1 MHIMQSM
8 ETQPRLKVPAAE
20 FQRNIGRYQDLALT
34 QPVAVTRNGRE
45 RTVLISI
52 DEYLRLKRRD
62 RRVLGLDDFTEQ
74 DLIALES
81 MQAPEE
87 SKAFNHEL
95 TS

>member
-1 MHIMQSM
+1 MTHKASP
-8 ETQPRLKVPAAE
+8 T
-20 FQRNIGRYQDLALT
+20 
-34 QPVAVTRNGRE
+34 PVRP
-45 RTVLISI
+45 
-52 DEYLRLKRRD
+52 KRRD
-62 RRVLGLDDFTEQ
+62 RRVMSLDDFTEQ

>member
-1 MHIMQSM
+1 MS
-8 ETQPRLKVPAAE
+8 
-20 FQRNIGRYQDLALT
+20 
-34 QPVAVTRNGRE
+34 
-45 RTVLISI
+45 
-52 DEYLRLKRRD
+52 
-62 RRVLGLDDFTEQ
+62 LDDFTEQ

>member
-1 MHIMQSM
+1 MTHEASP
-8 ETQPRLKVPAAE
+8 T
-20 FQRNIGRYQDLALT
+20 
-34 QPVAVTRNGRE
+34 PVRP
-45 RTVLISI
+45 
-52 DEYLRLKRRD
+52 KRRH
-62 RRVLGLDDFTEQ
+62 RRVMSLDDFTEQ

>member
-1 MHIMQSM
+1 MTHEASP
-8 ETQPRLKVPAAE
+8 T
-20 FQRNIGRYQDLALT
+20 
-34 QPVAVTRNGRE
+34 PVRP
-45 RTVLISI
+45 
-52 DEYLRLKRRD
+52 KRPD
-62 RRVLGLDDFTEQ
+62 RRVMSLDDFTEQ